1 VRLVLIAEPDL
12 RERLRCIR
20 CIAGQTSVSAAG
32 VGTWEELE
40 QSLDGVTI
48 VSLILYV
55 PALPGAPDD
64 AIERLRRRTQRLIL
78 ATAQGPRTLSGPE
91 DGLMRVRHPVPEE
104 TLILLAR
111 SAGMLSSQHAV
122 SFAPPDVLQMLCM
135 AGESHVLVV
144 SREGSDTG
152 VIELREGEVWTAF
165 DALGVGEEAFA
176 RLIRPDMRARV
187 SPTVPSAK
195 ERTIWKG
202 LSELLL
208 DSIRRMDEG
217 NVVCPPPLSSHA
229 PDLALAAAAEQAAR
243 IKELTAAARR
253 MLMERSYDEAARTL
267 GRLAELDSTSPLVR
281 ANLEQLRKL
290 GYPR

>member
-12 RERLRCIR
+12 RERLRCVR

-40 QSLDGVTI
+40 HSLEGVTI
-48 VSLILYV
+48 VSLILYA
-55 PALPGAPDD
+55 PSLPGAPGD
-64 AIERLRRRTQRLIL
+64 AIERLRGRTQRLIV
-78 ATAQGPRTLSGPE
+78 ASADGPRALGAPD
-91 DGLMRVRHPVPEE
+91 DGLMRVQHPVPQE

-122 SFAPPDVLQMLCM
+122 SFSPADVLQVLCM
-135 AGESHVLVV
+135 SGESHVLVV
-144 SREGSDTG
+144 SREGADTG
-152 VIELREGEVWTAF
+152 VIELREGQVWTAY

-176 RLIRPDMRARV
+176 RLIRPEMRARV
-187 SPTVPSAK
+187 SPQVPSAK
-195 ERTIWKG
+195 ERTLWKG

-217 NVVCPPPLSSHA
+217 SVVCPPPLSSR
-229 PDLALAAAAEQAAR
+229 PPEIALAAAAGQAAR
-243 IKELTAAARR
+243 VKELTLAARR

-267 GRLAELDSTSPLVR
+267 ERLAELDAASPLVR